1 MADISVSV
9 HELKARLS
17 EYLGKS
23 MHGQARI
30 IIRRRDRPIA
40 MIVPLSEAE
49 GSRKCG
55 LAGVEW
61 SLFSDFSTILDDVNA
76 LRQSEAYREVSL

>member
-40 MIVPLSEAE
+40 MIVPLSAAE
-49 GSRKCG
+49 DSRKCG
-55 LAGVEW
+55 LAGVDW
-61 SLFSDFSTILDDVNA
+61 SLFSDFSTILDDVHA